1 MGHILLCTF
10 PKKTGLLYEVDFLL
24 KVFNKKSIKIINAT
38 LNFKNNSMENKKT
51 ILKFRVTE
59 TEKKIIL
66 ERAKNTNK
74 SFSEYARKMLV
85 NGEII
90 SISPEEK
97 RIIGG
102 LSNNINQLTKL
113 YHINQKEPQALQIEL
128 ANLINIL
135 KDAYRRST

>member
-1 MGHILLCTF
+1 
-10 PKKTGLLYEVDFLL
+10 
-24 KVFNKKSIKIINAT
+24 
-38 LNFKNNSMENKKT
+38 MENKKT

>member
-1 MGHILLCTF
+1 M
-10 PKKTGLLYEVDFLL
+10 D
-24 KVFNKKSIKIINAT
+24 
-38 LNFKNNSMENKKT
+38 NKKT
-51 ILKFRVTE
+51 FLKFRVTE

-66 ERAKNTNK
+66 ERAKKTNK

-97 RIIGG
+97 RMIGG

-113 YHINQKEPQALQIEL
+113 YHINQKEPQALQVEL
-128 ANLINIL
+128 TNLINIL